1 MREQQQ
7 LQKLRARQ
15 EKQLTVAINKR
26 EATASLLPPLEV
38 IILDT
43 LKSVNSFQGGD
54 AHLCGRENS
63 CRCLRAS
70 SSNNISDILQ
80 TSLETGR
87 ETPSLRSV

>member
-43 LKSVNSFQGGD
+43 LKSVNSFKGATHICVEERIPVAAFG
-54 AHLCGRENS
+54 HPVPT
-63 CRCLRAS
+63 
-70 SSNNISDILQ
+70 ISQ
-80 TSLETGR
+80 TSFKLPWR
-87 ETPSLRSV
+87 QDARHHH